1 MEYSKTPKEIELY
14 LREEKAKF
22 EKQKSEPKLLI
33 LGPSDSGKSTFLKQI
48 KLLYGKGFSKE
59 DQIQSKRTIINNIIH
74 AIDTIFKLLMVIPKD
89 MIKHDT
95 KVEDMDESIA
105 SDLASFANSIYE
117 ESYSIHHLDN
127 LILEPSSRIQFQLLI
142 DQLLSFRDNQLDYFS
157 QPILEAI
164 VCFWNCDYVQKIYHS
179 LNDNAIPTTTS
190 YFFQHVQRITSESG
204 MPTNEDLL
212 MIRVITKSVSDTVFT
227 IDGINI
233 HFYDVSGLVHH
244 RKQWISYFEDVLNVI
259 FIVSLS
265 SYDQMMIEDE
275 SKNRLMDS
283 IHLFEYIFN
292 HPLLKKADV
301 ILFFNKKDLFE
312 IKIRKISFKKYF
324 PDFRGKDRS
333 LSEAYTYTKEKF
345 KKIAKDSPKTLF
357 THLTCCTDTKAM
369 KSIISDIM

>member
-74 AIDTIFKLLMVIPKD
+74 AIDTIFKLLM
-89 MIKHDT
+89 
-95 KVEDMDESIA
+95 
-105 SDLASFANSIYE
+105 
-117 ESYSIHHLDN
+117 SYSIHHLDN

-324 PDFRGKDRS
+324 PDFRDRS